1 MSANIIYISRRCNNC
16 QELLILIH
24 KNTELRNLFKITD
37 IDTNP
42 YPQYLKVV
50 PTMVVND
57 SIILGEELFKYINIL
72 IDKLNKRVTPPLENS
87 TKPIPSEL
95 EPNKTEEP
103 EESGELDGFC
113 LDGNCALP
121 FSSLEDDE
129 YIDNKQFFEELEQIE
144 ENKTEENLPT
154 DTTEKHNEV
163 SNAYEEMMKE
173 RQRQEHG

>member
-1 MSANIIYISRRCNNC
+1 MPANIIYISRRCQNC

-24 KNTELRNLFKITD
+24 RNTELRNLFKMID

-42 YPQYLKVV
+42 YPPFLKVV
-50 PTMVVND
+50 PTMVVDD
-57 SIILGEELFKYINIL
+57 SIIFGDELFKYINIIL
-72 IDKLNKRVTPPLENS
+72 DKLNKRVTPPLENS

-95 EPNKTEEP
+95 ESNKKEEP

-121 FSSLEDDE
+121 FSSLEDDQ
-129 YIDNKQFFEELEQIE
+129 YIDNKQFFEELDTE

-154 DTTEKHNEV
+154 DTNEKHNEV
-163 SNAYEEMMKE
+163 SNAYEVMMKE
-173 RQRQEHG
+173 RQSQEHG

>member
-1 MSANIIYISRRCNNC
+1 MTAKIIYISRRCSNC

-24 KNTELRNLFKITD
+24 KNAELRNLFKFVD

-42 YPQYLKVV
+42 YPQFLKVV
-50 PTMVVND
+50 PTMQIED
-57 SIILGEELFKYINIL
+57 SIILGEELFKYINIIL
-72 IDKLNKRVTPPLENS
+72 DKLNKRVTPPLENS

-95 EPNKTEEP
+95 ESNKTEP
-103 EESGELDGFC
+103 EESRELDGFC

-121 FSSLEDDE
+121 FSSLEEDE
-129 YIDNKQFFEELEQIE
+129 YIDNKQFFEELDAE

-154 DTTEKHNEV
+154 DTNEKHNEV

>member
-1 MSANIIYISRRCNNC
+1 MI
-16 QELLILIH
+16 
-24 KNTELRNLFKITD
+24 D

-42 YPQYLKVV
+42 YPPFLKVV
-50 PTMVVND
+50 PTMVVDN
-57 SIILGEELFKYINIL
+57 SIIFGDELFKYINIIL
-72 IDKLNKRVTPPLENS
+72 DKLNKRVTPPLENS

-95 EPNKTEEP
+95 ESNKTEEP

-121 FSSLEDDE
+121 FSSLEEDE
-129 YIDNKQFFEELEQIE
+129 YIDNKQFFEELDTE

-154 DTTEKHNEV
+154 DTNEKHNEV
-163 SNAYEEMMKE
+163 SNAYEVMMKE